1 MLNINE
7 YNLYV
12 KMSLLEQL
20 CYTTS
25 ERTHV
30 FFIGTFLSK
39 QSSFVWSRAH
49 NLDIYTLHS
58 LPYHQLMED
67 LFGLCLLLWRLL
79 KIPQKYT
86 EALTGGLSGRSNST
100 LDFEAERA
108 LSRWQ
113 LPHSA
118 LKMPL
123 TRTTSWTSGAI
134 PTPGVPFSAVLALC
148 SVCLA
153 PIKCQPLLLQV
164 ITCPSTATPHCKIR
178 LLVLPCPCKR
188 SVIT

>member
-1 MLNINE
+1 MLNIKE
-7 YNLYV
+7 YTSYL

-39 QSSFVWSRAH
+39 QSSFGWSRAH
-49 NLDIYTLHS
+49 NLDIYTLYS

-67 LFGLCLLLWRLL
+67 LFGQCLWLWRLP

-100 LDFEAERA
+100 LDLEAERA
-108 LSRWQ
+108 LGRWQ

-123 TRTTSWTSGAI
+123 TRTTSWISGAI
-134 PTPGVPFSAVLALC
+134 PTPGAPFSAVLGLC
-148 SVCLA
+148 TVCLA
-153 PIKCQPLLLQV
+153 SFKCLNL
-164 ITCPSTATPHCKIR
+164 CCCR
-178 LLVLPCPCKR
+178 LSLVLQQQLHTAK
-188 SVIT
+188 